1 MKFSHTLK
9 TSATSERIWAIW
21 TDVSNWAAW
30 DTELIDSQIEGAF
43 ALGAIGKLTPKKGQV
58 ATFKISQ
65 LNPGES
71 YTFTVG
77 LPLCELHVYRYL
89 RHRSDGIDFTHE
101 VSFRG
106 FSAPIF
112 SRLLGKQFKSVL
124 PSIMENVK
132 RIAES

>member
-9 TSATSERIWAIW
+9 TLASPERIWGIW
-21 TDVSNWAAW
+21 TDVASWAVW
-30 DTELIDSQIEGAF
+30 DTELIDSQLEGAF

-58 ATFKISQ
+58 STFKISQ

-77 LPLCELHVYRYL
+77 LPLCELHVHRYL
-89 RHRSDGIDFTHE
+89 RRRSDGIDFTHE
-101 VSFRG
+101 VSFEG
-106 FSAPIF
+106 FSAPIV